1 MLPLR
6 SCHFH
11 HEWVK
16 PALFHVCLNW
26 ALLHAYFLPEL
37 TLHFRGLQSAPVSFM
52 LFLDSNITC
61 VCWAFSHYFYNIVL
75 QNLVFEVAVS
85 SFCIEDE
92 GMVATLLH
100 KTRFKQAVKRESTRK
115 LSNFNFQWTKPLYQ
129 NNLKNIA
136 FFFTF
141 FKWER
146 CT

>member
-1 MLPLR
+1 M
-6 SCHFH
+6 HG
-11 HEWVK
+11 
-16 PALFHVCLNW
+16 
-26 ALLHAYFLPEL
+26 YFLPEL
-37 TLHFRGLQSAPVSFM
+37 TFHFRGLQSVPVSFM

-129 NNLKNIA
+129 NNSVKEYCILLYIFQMRKMYLVICNSTKEN
-136 FFFTF
+136 FSL
-141 FKWER
+141 
-146 CT
+146 